1 MMIGSMHQQL
11 PALNTAEFASVARNI
26 AAESRR
32 LGLSVPGFR
41 CPPRIVG
48 VDRTLR
54 RFVGEETSGIVA
66 VAVKG
71 RPLAAVVADMIEG
84 MVVANQL
91 VPPVADR
98 LRAEMWLA
106 LGFVAQDDDSRRS
119 KVA

>member
-1 MMIGSMHQQL
+1 MES
-11 PALNTAEFASVARNI
+11 NTVNFAHAARTL
-26 AAESRR
+26 AYEARVR
-32 LGLSVPGFR
+32 GLLVPGFR
-41 CPPRIVG
+41 CPPRILG
-48 VDRTLR
+48 VDRSLR
-54 RFVGEETSGIVA
+54 RWDGGATVA
-66 VAVKG
+66 VRVKG
-71 RPLAAVVADMIEG
+71 RPWVAVVADMIEG

>member
-1 MMIGSMHQQL
+1 
-11 PALNTAEFASVARNI
+11 V
-26 AAESRR
+26 
-32 LGLSVPGFR
+32 
-41 CPPRIVG
+41 
-48 VDRTLR
+48 
-54 RFVGEETSGIVA
+54 
-66 VAVKG
+66 
-71 RPLAAVVADMIEG
+71 AVVADMIEG

>member
-1 MMIGSMHQQL
+1 MES
-11 PALNTAEFASVARNI
+11 NTVNFAHASRTLAHEARV
-26 AAESRR
+26 R
-32 LGLSVPGFR
+32 GLLVPGFR
-41 CPPRIVG
+41 CPPRILG
-48 VDRTLR
+48 VDRSLR
-54 RFVGEETSGIVA
+54 RWDGGATVA
-66 VAVKG
+66 VRVKG
-71 RPLAAVVADMIEG
+71 RPWVAVVADMIEG